1 MKAFFFWCSKI
12 TSWDMCGTLSQK
24 YREKTKE
31 FYRQDVDK
39 DVTFG
44 LLASLSAVQATE
56 VDDVIQSRLGEDVSA
71 QAGYYDDWWTSKG
84 PQGPI
89 RSDLIEANSSETD

>member
-1 MKAFFFWCSKI
+1 MNKLHFSTMF
-12 TSWDMCGTLSQK
+12 CG
-24 YREKTKE
+24 
-31 FYRQDVDK
+31 
-39 DVTFG
+39 VTFG

-56 VDDVIQSRLGEDVSA
+56 VDDAVQSRLGDDVSA

-89 RSDLIEANSSETD
+89 RSDLIEVNSSDTDYDANVRAMEILVSQENP